1 MLLLIGG
8 IFLGYLFFNSSS
20 EETHQHTHTE
30 ENQIWTC
37 SMHPQVERQ
46 EPGDCPICGMELI
59 PKETAGSN
67 LAENEFTMTPNAMA
81 LANIETTIVGESQN
95 DNGSLQLSGEITANE
110 DETATQPAHFNGR
123 IEKLY
128 VKSLGEKV
136 QMGQAI
142 ASIYSPDLVAAQQ
155 ELISAY
161 QKRKSQPRLYQA
173 VRNKFKNWRITE
185 SQLQQIE
192 EKETPLT
199 NITIYAH
206 VSGIVTSIEVN
217 EGAHIMDGKPIFK
230 VANLSTVWAE
240 FDAYEIEIKSL
251 KEGQK
256 ININTEAYPDEN
268 FEAEINFIDPVLNS
282 STRTVT
288 VRAELT
294 NKDNLL
300 KPGMFVT
307 AKVKSESKNSKS
319 VSIPKS
325 AVMWTGERSLVYL
338 KTNDNPP
345 TFEMREVKLGAENGN
360 KYSILSGLQKG
371 DEIVTNGTFTV
382 DAAAQLQ
389 GKKSMMTSENNL
401 LELSTEIQEQFREVI
416 KNYLQLK
423 NDLVNDNAEKAKI
436 SAEKAQEQLQAVN
449 PSEEKISARIKSLK
463 DGFSN
468 ISKADQIEVQREY
481 FISLSE
487 EIISI
492 SKQIETSQK
501 LFVQKC
507 PMANNNQGAKWLSLE
522 EEIKNPYYGASMLG
536 CGSVIDVIN

>member
-1 MLLLIGG
+1 
-8 IFLGYLFFNSSS
+8 
-20 EETHQHTHTE
+20 
-30 ENQIWTC
+30 
-37 SMHPQVERQ
+37 
-46 EPGDCPICGMELI
+46 
-59 PKETAGSN
+59 
-67 LAENEFTMTPNAMA
+67 
-81 LANIETTIVGESQN
+81 
-95 DNGSLQLSGEITANE
+95 
-110 DETATQPAHFNGR
+110 
-123 IEKLY
+123 
-128 VKSLGEKV
+128 
-136 QMGQAI
+136 
-142 ASIYSPDLVAAQQ
+142 
-155 ELISAY
+155 
-161 QKRKSQPRLYQA
+161 
-173 VRNKFKNWRITE
+173 
-185 SQLQQIE
+185 
-192 EKETPLT
+192 
-199 NITIYAH
+199 
-206 VSGIVTSIEVN
+206 
-217 EGAHIMDGKPIFK
+217 
-230 VANLSTVWAE
+230 
-240 FDAYEIEIKSL
+240 
-251 KEGQK
+251 
-256 ININTEAYPDEN
+256 
-268 FEAEINFIDPVLNS
+268 
-282 STRTVT
+282 
-288 VRAELT
+288 
-294 NKDNLL
+294 
-300 KPGMFVT
+300 MFVT
-307 AKVKSESKNSKS
+307 AKVKNENENSKS
-319 VSIPKS
+319 ISIPKS

>member
-1 MLLLIGG
+1 MVNLFLKWLI
-8 IFLGYLFFNSSS
+8 
-20 EETHQHTHTE
+20 
-30 ENQIWTC
+30 
-37 SMHPQVERQ
+37 
-46 EPGDCPICGMELI
+46 
-59 PKETAGSN
+59 
-67 LAENEFTMTPNAMA
+67 
-81 LANIETTIVGESQN
+81 
-95 DNGSLQLSGEITANE
+95 
-110 DETATQPAHFNGR
+110 
-123 IEKLY
+123 
-128 VKSLGEKV
+128 
-136 QMGQAI
+136 
-142 ASIYSPDLVAAQQ
+142 
-155 ELISAY
+155 
-161 QKRKSQPRLYQA
+161 
-173 VRNKFKNWRITE
+173 
-185 SQLQQIE
+185 
-192 EKETPLT
+192 
-199 NITIYAH
+199 
-206 VSGIVTSIEVN
+206 
-217 EGAHIMDGKPIFK
+217 
-230 VANLSTVWAE
+230 STVWAE

-307 AKVKSESKNSKS
+307 AKVKNENENSKS
-319 VSIPKS
+319 ISIPKS

-338 KTNDNPP
+338 KTSNHPP

-449 PSEEKISARIKSLK
+449 PSEEKISARIKSLQK
-463 DGFSN
+463 GFSAV
-468 ISKADQIEVQREY
+468 SQSGEIEKQREA

-487 EIISI
+487 EMITI
-492 SKQIETSQK
+492 SKQIQQTQK
-501 LFVQKC
+501 LFIQKC